1 MFFSNVISNNLE
13 SRHAKD
19 EPGQHWL
26 KLVQWFQ
33 KIFEIVYTRQTD
45 GQMTTNAIRWQYFKR
60 FKVYVF

>member
-1 MFFSNVISNNLE
+1 MGKKHIGMIRYKVVNTLRIGLE
-13 SRHAKD
+13 RKYAKD

-45 GQMTTNAIRWQYFKR
+45 RRTDDNKCH
-60 FKVYVF
+60 